1 MLELINAF
9 IKTLTFTHT
18 DFYLS
23 IATGSIVLLIWVYH
37 FLIFYRVKP
46 PKIEKED
53 VPVSYPVSIVVCA
66 RNAQTDLET
75 HIPQWLAQDY
85 PEFELIIVDDCST
98 DESSRFITNIAS
110 TDSRIKY
117 ILLDPNKI
125 KSEGKKLAL
134 TLGIKKAQYEYL
146 LLTDADCSP
155 SSNQWLQRM
164 ANGFQDDK
172 SIVLGAAPLQVSSSF
187 WGRLIHFENL
197 LTALHYFGLAKLGF
211 PYMGVGRNLA
221 YTKTA
226 YQSVG
231 GFSQHYHIP
240 AGDDDLFV
248 QSVANATNTGVIIHP
263 ESYTLSAGPSNFN
276 AYWRQRLRHLWVGKQ
291 YKTSVSLLLS
301 ILPFL
306 NLLFLSGISAW
317 LILGSHWLWPA
328 TTSLLALIPIWILMY
343 QRGKILQMN
352 KAGALY
358 PFYVVFHSIW
368 YVLVGIRVFFKKQII
383 W

>member
-1 MLELINAF
+1 MELINAF

-23 IATGSIVLLIWVYH
+23 IATGSIVILIWVYH

-53 VPVSYPVSIVVCA
+53 VPVSFPVSIVVCA
-66 RNAQTDLET
+66 RNAQTDLEK

-134 TLGIKKAQYEYL
+134 TLGIKKAQYEHL

-172 SIVLGAAPLQVSSSF
+172 SIVLGAAPVQVSSSF

-197 LTALHYFGLAKLGF
+197 LTALHYLGLAKLGF

-231 GFSQHYHIP
+231 GFSQHYHLP

-248 QSVANATNTGVIIHP
+248 QSVANKKNTTSIIHP
-263 ESYTLSAGPSNFN
+263 EAYAVSVGPINFKT
-276 AYWRQRLRHLWVGKQ
+276 YWRQRLRHLWVGKQ

-306 NLLFLSGISAW
+306 NLLFLSGISVW
-317 LILGSHWLWPA
+317 LFLGSHWLWPA

>member
-1 MLELINAF
+1 MEPINAF
-9 IKTLTFTHT
+9 IETLTFAHT

-23 IATGSIVLLIWVYH
+23 IVVGSIVLLIWVYH
-37 FLIFYRVKP
+37 FLLFYRVKP
-46 PKIEKED
+46 PKVEKED
-53 VPVSYPVSIVVCA
+53 ASVNYPVSIVVCA
-66 RNAQTDLET
+66 RNAQSHLEQ
-75 HIPQWLAQDY
+75 HIPQWLKQDY

-98 DESSRFITNIAS
+98 DESSRFITNVAS
-110 TDSRIKY
+110 TDSRIQY

-134 TLGIKKAQYEYL
+134 TLGIKKAQYEHL

-164 ANGFQDDK
+164 ANGFHGDK

-197 LTALHYFGLAKLGF
+197 LTALHYLGLAKLGF
-211 PYMGVGRNLA
+211 PYMGVGKNLA

-226 YQSVG
+226 YESVG

-248 QSVANATNTGVIIHP
+248 QSVANKNNTTSIIHP
-263 ESYTLSAGPSNFN
+263 EAYTLSAGPIDFKS
-276 AYWRQRLRHLWVGKQ
+276 YWRQKLRHLWVEKQ
-291 YKTSVSLLLS
+291 YKTSVSLFLS

-306 NLLFLSGISAW
+306 NLLFLSGISVW

-343 QRGKILQMN
+343 QRGKILQIN

>member
-1 MLELINAF
+1 MELINAF

-18 DFYLS
+18 DFFLS
-23 IATGSIVLLIWVYH
+23 IATGSIVILIWVYH

-46 PKIEKED
+46 PKVENED
-53 VPVSYPVSIVVCA
+53 TPVSHPVSIVVCA
-66 RNAQTDLET
+66 RNAQTGLEK

-98 DESSRFITNIAS
+98 DESSSFITNIAS

-134 TLGIKKAQYEYL
+134 TLGIKKAQYEHL

-197 LTALHYFGLAKLGF
+197 LTALHYLGLAKLGF

-231 GFSQHYHIP
+231 GFSQHYHLP

-248 QSVANATNTGVIIHP
+248 QSVANKKNTTSIIHP
-263 ESYTLSAGPSNFN
+263 EAYAVSAGPINFKT
-276 AYWRQRLRHLWVGKQ
+276 YWRQRLRHLWVGKQ
-291 YKTSVSLLLS
+291 YKTSVSMLLS
-301 ILPFL
+301 ILPFF
-306 NLLFLSGISAW
+306 NLLFLSGISVW
-317 LILGSHWLWPA
+317 LFLGSHWLWPA

>member
-1 MLELINAF
+1 MEPINAF
-9 IKTLTFTHT
+9 IETLTFAHT

-23 IATGSIVLLIWVYH
+23 IIVGSIVLLIWVYH
-37 FLIFYRVKP
+37 FLLFYRVKP
-46 PKIEKED
+46 PKVEKED
-53 VPVSYPVSIVVCA
+53 ASVNYPVSIVVCA
-66 RNAQTDLET
+66 RNAQSYLEQ
-75 HIPQWLAQDY
+75 HIPQWLKQDY

-98 DESSRFITNIAS
+98 DESSRFITNVAS
-110 TDSRIKY
+110 TDSRIQY

-134 TLGIKKAQYEYL
+134 TLGIKKAQYEHL

-155 SSNQWLQRM
+155 SSNQWLRRM
-164 ANGFQDDK
+164 ANGFHGDK

-197 LTALHYFGLAKLGF
+197 LTALHYLGLAKLGF
-211 PYMGVGRNLA
+211 PYMGVGKNLA

-226 YQSVG
+226 YESVG

-240 AGDDDLFV
+240 AGDDHLFV
-248 QSVANATNTGVIIHP
+248 QSVANKNNTTSIIHP
-263 ESYTLSAGPSNFN
+263 EAYTLSAGPIDFKS
-276 AYWRQRLRHLWVGKQ
+276 YWRQKLRHLWVEKQ
-291 YKTSVSLLLS
+291 YKTSVSLFLS

-306 NLLFLSGISAW
+306 NLLFLSGISVW

-343 QRGKILQMN
+343 QRGKILQIN

>member
-1 MLELINAF
+1 M
-9 IKTLTFTHT
+9 
-18 DFYLS
+18 
-23 IATGSIVLLIWVYH
+23 
-37 FLIFYRVKP
+37 
-46 PKIEKED
+46 
-53 VPVSYPVSIVVCA
+53 SYPVSIVVCA
-66 RNAQTDLET
+66 RNAQTDLEK

-134 TLGIKKAQYEYL
+134 TLGIKKAQYEHL

-155 SSNQWLQRM
+155 TSNQWLQRM

-197 LTALHYFGLAKLGF
+197 LTALHFLGLAKLGF

-248 QSVANATNTGVIIHP
+248 QSVANATNSGVIIHP
-263 ESYTLSAGPSNFN
+263 EAYTLSAGPSNFN

-306 NLLFLSGISAW
+306 NLLFLSGISVW

-328 TTSLLALIPIWILMY
+328 TISLLALIPIWILMY

>member
-1 MLELINAF
+1 MEPINAF
-9 IKTLTFTHT
+9 IETLTFAHT

-23 IATGSIVLLIWVYH
+23 IVVGSIVLLIWVYH
-37 FLIFYRVKP
+37 FLLFYRVKP
-46 PKIEKED
+46 PKVEKED
-53 VPVSYPVSIVVCA
+53 ASVNYPVSIVVCA
-66 RNAQTDLET
+66 RNAQSHLEQ
-75 HIPQWLAQDY
+75 HIPQWLKQDY

-98 DESSRFITNIAS
+98 DESSRFITNVAS
-110 TDSRIKY
+110 TDSRIQY

-134 TLGIKKAQYEYL
+134 TLGIKKAQYEHL

-164 ANGFQDDK
+164 ANGFHSDK

-197 LTALHYFGLAKLGF
+197 LTALHYLGLAKLGF
-211 PYMGVGRNLA
+211 PYMGVGKNLA

-226 YQSVG
+226 YESVG

-248 QSVANATNTGVIIHP
+248 QSVANKNNTTSIIHP
-263 ESYTLSAGPSNFN
+263 EAYTLSAGPIDFKS
-276 AYWRQRLRHLWVGKQ
+276 YWRQKLRHLWVEKQ
-291 YKTSVSLLLS
+291 YKTSVSLFLS

-306 NLLFLSGISAW
+306 N
-317 LILGSHWLWPA
+317 
-328 TTSLLALIPIWILMY
+328 
-343 QRGKILQMN
+343 
-352 KAGALY
+352 
-358 PFYVVFHSIW
+358 
-368 YVLVGIRVFFKKQII
+368 
-383 W
+383 